1 MKNLPKLAISI
12 IIPLAVGFISSFFT
26 RNSIPTWYNTL
37 VKPALSPP
45 NWIFFPVW
53 TLLYVMMGIS
63 LYFVWRKGFN
73 NKTKT
78 AIYLF
83 SAQLLLNFLW
93 TFLFFGLKSMLL
105 AFVEIIIL
113 WIMILVTIL
122 RFYKISKLAAYLLI
136 PYIVWVSFASYLNFS
151 VFLLNPTPFTV
162 GVNCPNNNCVLLGA
176 SCGTVTPGYNDECCA
191 NKNIDTPHIA
201 CTGGWKYLAESNQC
215 VYFCD

>member
-26 RNSIPTWYNTL
+26 RNSIPTWYSTL

-53 TLLYVMMGIS
+53 TLLYVMMGVS
-63 LYFVWRKGFN
+63 LYLVWRKGFG

-105 AFVEIIIL
+105 AFAGIIVL
-113 WIMILVTIL
+113 WIMILITIV
-122 RFYKISKLAAYLLI
+122 RFYRISKEAAYLLI
-136 PYIVWVSFASYLNFS
+136 PYIIWVSFASYLNLAT
-151 VFLLNPTPFTV
+151 FL
-162 GVNCPNNNCVLLGA
+162 VNM
-176 SCGTVTPGYNDECCA
+176 
-191 NKNIDTPHIA
+191 
-201 CTGGWKYLAESNQC
+201 
-215 VYFCD
+215 